1 MLSGMNALRLVAL
14 GAICGTVATAVM
26 SALMLAGQRAGLM
39 SELPPHEIASRSV
52 DRTAARDDL
61 DHGDRRQLGWVS
73 HFAFG
78 AAAGAVYA
86 LLRNV
91 VRTPGPAWLHG
102 AGYALA
108 IWFVSYMGWVPALR
122 LMPPADRDE
131 PGRQPVM
138 VAAHVVFGAVLG
150 ALVQPRLPWRR
161 GAAGVEVEA
170 S

>member
-1 MLSGMNALRLVAL
+1 MNLLRLIGL
-14 GAICGTVATAVM
+14 GAASGTVATAVM
-26 SALMLAGQRAGLM
+26 SALMLAGRRAGLM
-39 SELPPHEIASRSV
+39 SELPPHEIASRTV
-52 DRTAARDDL
+52 DRTDARDDL
-61 DHGDRRQLGWVS
+61 DHGDRRDLGWLS

-78 AAAGAVYA
+78 AGAGALYA

-91 VRTPGPAWLHG
+91 IRTPGPAWLHG
-102 AGYALA
+102 AGYALG
-108 IWFVSYMGWVPALR
+108 IWAVSYMGWLPALR

-161 GAAGVEVEA
+161 RVAGVEVEA